1 MARKLDCYPLM
12 TTLLTDRLS
21 HDAEQLLLAV
31 EALFPD
37 DAERVRSWV
46 GRRIANGD
54 FTGRDVDAA
63 LLRLAAS
70 RWPDPLFR
78 QAFEGA
84 RRFIN
89 RESRP
94 VHRLERSA

>member
-1 MARKLDCYPLM
+1 M

-54 FTGRDVDAA
+54 FAGRPVDAA

-78 QAFEGA
+78 QAFDGA
-84 RRFIN
+84 RKFMERDLSLFRFG
-89 RESRP
+89 RAR
-94 VHRLERSA
+94 VA

>member
-1 MARKLDCYPLM
+1 M
-12 TTLLTDRLS
+12 TTLLTHRLS

-54 FTGRDVDAA
+54 FAGRSVDAN

-78 QAFEGA
+78 QAFDGA
-84 RRFIN
+84 RRFM
-89 RESRP
+89 
-94 VHRLERSA
+94 ERDVSIFRRMKVA

>member
-1 MARKLDCYPLM
+1 M
-12 TTLLTDRLS
+12 TTLLTHRLS

-37 DAERVRSWV
+37 DAERVLSWV

-54 FTGRDVDAA
+54 LSGRVVDAD

-78 QAFEGA
+78 HAFDGA
-84 RRFIN
+84 RKFMERDL
-89 RESRP
+89 RP
-94 VHRLERSA
+94 SLLPFRRTGVA